1 MWLIALWGAAV
12 PIFTAVDSGIRP
24 TTWTSGLGTGIGLLV
39 VLVIL
44 SFIWP
49 RFTVT
54 WAVGFAGGSAVSLV
68 AAPIA
73 RYPMLDIGFAVQG
86 VGALGVMSLAARN
99 NQRKQ
104 ERELVNDP
112 EVRRQR
118 IRMEREIKAG
128 LDGTLVAP
136 AEAHAL
142 LVTTK
147 HMEGTGM
154 VILAPD
160 GPLLFRATTGMSHT
174 LERKYIKG
182 VEPVEQKG
190 VVPGTLMISF
200 TPPILLYGISIT
212 PPEKDREKWLALNP
226 KETPAS

>member
-12 PIFTAVDSGIRP
+12 PFFTAVDSGIRP
-24 TTWTSGLGTGIGLLV
+24 TTWTAGLGTGIGLLI

-54 WAVGFAGGSAVSLV
+54 WAMGFAGGSAVSLI

-73 RYPMLDIGFAVQG
+73 GFPMLDIGFAVQG

-99 NQRKQ
+99 HQRKQ
-104 ERELVNDP
+104 ERELANDP

-128 LDGTLVAP
+128 LDQSIAAP
-136 AEAHAL
+136 GEAHVLSITARE
-142 LVTTK
+142 
-147 HMEGTGM
+147 MAGTGM
-154 VILAPD
+154 AMITPS
-160 GPLLFRATTGMSHT
+160 GPLRFTLSSGRTHV
-174 LERKYIKG
+174 LERQYIKS
-182 VEPVEQKG
+182 VELVEEEDCL
-190 VVPGTLMISF
+190 PGTLMIRF
-200 TPPILLYGISIT
+200 APHIMLYGISIT
-212 PPEKDREKWLALNP
+212 PRESDREKWLSLNP
-226 KETPAS
+226 KEGPSS

>member
-1 MWLIALWGAAV
+1 MWLIALWGAVV

-24 TTWTSGLGTGIGLLV
+24 ATWTSGLGTGIGLLV

-54 WAVGFAGGSAVSLV
+54 WAMGFAGGSAISLV

-73 RYPMLDIGFAVQG
+73 GYPMLDIGFAIQG
-86 VGALGVMSLAARN
+86 AGALGVMSLAARN
-99 NQRKQ
+99 HQRKQ
-104 ERELVNDP
+104 VRSLLVNPDSR
-112 EVRRQR
+112 VHR
-118 IRMEREIKAG
+118 IAVEEAFKG
-128 LDGTLVAP
+128 SLVAP
-136 AEAHAL
+136 GKAHAL

-147 HMEGTGM
+147 HMAGPGM
-154 VILAPD
+154 AILSPD
-160 GPLLFRATTGMSHT
+160 GPLLFSSATGMSHT

-182 VEPVEQKG
+182 VEPVEQED
-190 VVPGTLMISF
+190 VAPGTLMISF

-212 PPEKDREKWLALNP
+212 PPEEDREKWLALNP
-226 KETPAS
+226 KETPSS